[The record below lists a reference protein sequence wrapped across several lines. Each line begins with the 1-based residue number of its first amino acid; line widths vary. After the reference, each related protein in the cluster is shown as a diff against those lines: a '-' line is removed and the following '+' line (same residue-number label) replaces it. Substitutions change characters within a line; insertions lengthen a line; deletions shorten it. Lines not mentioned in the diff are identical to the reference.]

1 MTNHLG
7 NVLSVVTDNHL
18 PVYVGG
24 VLDHYVAQV
33 VQAQDYYAFGAAMEG
48 RSFSISSYRFGF
60 NGKENDPEFNGNYD
74 FGARFLDVRLG
85 RWLSTDPVT
94 HSSQSPYTGFDNNPI
109 LLVDPSGMDSEPP
122 TPSDD
127 THSGI
132 AEGEHSIEA
141 ITIKAEPRLEVKN
154 YHENK
159 RASAYNKVQELK
171 FKISQLEEIKD
182 DVKELGGDME
192 ARYKSIL
199 KRAKSDL
206 KSAESD
212 LLLQTEHYQKI
223 ETALNEYQF
232 HDPKGY
238 SEMDNLKDERGN
250 PIDVYFFV
258 DQSISATL
266 ENGGTRGVTY
276 SQASSVMFN
285 GVHQYYIFS
294 ATFGPEQN
302 PREIFN
308 AQKIGIAPYSAS
320 SVVIAHEKAHLMYFI
335 NNTQL
340 YIDFINNNPNYQQGG
355 HGPGDPSG
363 KAADRETQDFIERK
377 RSNPQPM
384 PYDYKRK

>member
-48 RSFSISSYRFGF
+48 RSFSISAYRFGF

-238 SEMDNLKDERGN
+238 NEMDNLKDERGN
-250 PIDVYFFV
+250 PIDVYFFI

-266 ENGGTRGVTY
+266 ENGGTRGLTY
-276 SQASSVMFN
+276 SEYGYDNSGNIVLLA
-285 GVHQYYIFS
+285 IFDS
-294 ATFGPEQN
+294 EN
-302 PREIFN
+302 PILN
-308 AQKIGIAPYSAS
+308 AQRIGISSYSAS
-320 SVVIAHEKAHLMYFI
+320 STVIAHEKGHLMYFI
-335 NNTQL
+335 FNTKF
-340 YIDFINNNPNYQQGG
+340 YIDFVNNNPNYQRGG

-363 KAADRETQDFIERK
+363 RAADRETQDFLDKK
-377 RSNPQPM
+377 RNSTQNM